1 MLWRGC
7 YSYCRSETIFSGE
20 KILFEPTDIFM
31 AMLPYYLFVMG
42 AIFGSFANVII
53 LRLPKGE
60 SIAKPSSRCMSCQ
73 TPIKWYD
80 NIPIFSW
87 FILRGQCRKC
97 GAKFSFRYPAVEL
110 TMAIFF
116 VLTYHFVGWNWF
128 LLEALILVFGL
139 VTVSVIDIDHY
150 ILPDV
155 FTLSGIV
162 IGLAGALLNPER
174 SFLESL
180 LGVLL
185 GGGFLWSIAYFYLLL
200 RKEEGMGGGDIKL
213 LAWIGAVLGW
223 KAIPFVIISSSLLGT
238 VGGALV
244 ALRQKKGM
252 KTVIPFGP
260 YLALGAVIFL
270 FGGSQIA
277 FWYLSLFIPGLE

>member
-1 MLWRGC
+1 M
-7 YSYCRSETIFSGE
+7 
-20 KILFEPTDIFM
+20 FEPTDIFM

-238 VGGALV
+238 VGGALL